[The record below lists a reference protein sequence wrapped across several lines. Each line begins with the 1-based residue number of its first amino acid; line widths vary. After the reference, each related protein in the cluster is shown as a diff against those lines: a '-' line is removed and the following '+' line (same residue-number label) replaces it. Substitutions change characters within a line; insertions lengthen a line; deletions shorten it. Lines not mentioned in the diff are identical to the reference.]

1 MIFKRILINNF
12 GGLRE
17 KDIELTSGVNVLYG
31 LKETEMNIV
40 FIFVKS
46 MFFGVPEE
54 MQEKNGIYEK
64 AGTEASR
71 EKYGGTIWFQH
82 NGKDYR
88 LTRETRARE
97 QQQRALGRQHAAA
110 LFRVEFCKIPRNGRF
125 SRSGIAGDKIAHIV
139 FTFPDLSTSY
149 PFFVLR
155 STPFDKNRLFVRFF
169 VDKNVCSIYN
179 HTRTKILF
187 VRRNFPW
194 LLPHLF
200 SFSSA
205 SASSPPR

>member
-12 GGLRE
+12 GGLWE

-71 EKYGGTIWFQH
+71 EKYGGTIWFH
-82 NGKDYR
+82 ACYDNGLSVRFMFKY
-88 LTRETRARE
+88 LPFHLFPVCQQGKTET
-97 QQQRALGRQHAAA
+97 
-110 LFRVEFCKIPRNGRF
+110 FRKGE
-125 SRSGIAGDKIAHIV
+125 
-139 FTFPDLSTSY
+139 TFPAGNGQPNK
-149 PFFVLR
+149 PFQCVAVKEN
-155 STPFDKNRLFVRFF
+155 TIIGHTGVR
-169 VDKNVCSIYN
+169 
-179 HTRTKILF
+179 
-187 VRRNFPW
+187 
-194 LLPHLF
+194 
-200 SFSSA
+200 
-205 SASSPPR
+205 

>member
-64 AGTEASR
+64 QKLKLPGKNMVELYGFSTM
-71 EKYGGTIWFQH
+71 EKIT
-82 NGKDYR
+82 
-88 LTRETRARE
+88 A
-97 QQQRALGRQHAAA
+97 
-110 LFRVEFCKIPRNGRF
+110 
-125 SRSGIAGDKIAHIV
+125 
-139 FTFPDLSTSY
+139 
-149 PFFVLR
+149 
-155 STPFDKNRLFVRFF
+155 
-169 VDKNVCSIYN
+169 
-179 HTRTKILF
+179 
-187 VRRNFPW
+187 
-194 LLPHLF
+194 
-200 SFSSA
+200 
-205 SASSPPR
+205 

>member
-64 AGTEASR
+64 AGR
-71 EKYGGTIWFQH
+71 EKQRSAPRRFRPHHGKNMVELYGFSTM
-82 NGKDYR
+82 
-88 LTRETRARE
+88 E
-97 QQQRALGRQHAAA
+97 
-110 LFRVEFCKIPRNGRF
+110 KIT
-125 SRSGIAGDKIAHIV
+125 A
-139 FTFPDLSTSY
+139 
-149 PFFVLR
+149 
-155 STPFDKNRLFVRFF
+155 
-169 VDKNVCSIYN
+169 
-179 HTRTKILF
+179 
-187 VRRNFPW
+187 
-194 LLPHLF
+194 
-200 SFSSA
+200 
-205 SASSPPR
+205 

>member
-64 AGTEASR
+64 AGTEAPGKNMVELYGFSTM
-71 EKYGGTIWFQH
+71 EKIT
-82 NGKDYR
+82 
-88 LTRETRARE
+88 A
-97 QQQRALGRQHAAA
+97 
-110 LFRVEFCKIPRNGRF
+110 
-125 SRSGIAGDKIAHIV
+125 
-139 FTFPDLSTSY
+139 
-149 PFFVLR
+149 
-155 STPFDKNRLFVRFF
+155 
-169 VDKNVCSIYN
+169 
-179 HTRTKILF
+179 
-187 VRRNFPW
+187 
-194 LLPHLF
+194 
-200 SFSSA
+200 
-205 SASSPPR
+205 

>member
-64 AGTEASR
+64 QELKLPGKNMVELYGFSTM
-71 EKYGGTIWFQH
+71 EKIT
-82 NGKDYR
+82 
-88 LTRETRARE
+88 A
-97 QQQRALGRQHAAA
+97 
-110 LFRVEFCKIPRNGRF
+110 
-125 SRSGIAGDKIAHIV
+125 
-139 FTFPDLSTSY
+139 
-149 PFFVLR
+149 
-155 STPFDKNRLFVRFF
+155 
-169 VDKNVCSIYN
+169 
-179 HTRTKILF
+179 
-187 VRRNFPW
+187 
-194 LLPHLF
+194 
-200 SFSSA
+200 
-205 SASSPPR
+205 

>member
-88 LTRETRARE
+88 LTRETGAGIHNCELFCEDTRE
-97 QQQRALGRQHAAA
+97 ILNGENGALERILGGFSEN
-110 LFRVEFCKIPRNGRF
+110 LFDNTVMIE
-125 SRSGIAGDKIAHIV
+125 SLSG
-139 FTFPDLSTSY
+139 
-149 PFFVLR
+149 
-155 STPFDKNRLFVRFF
+155 
-169 VDKNVCSIYN
+169 
-179 HTRTKILF
+179 
-187 VRRNFPW
+187 
-194 LLPHLF
+194 
-200 SFSSA
+200 SSDRK
-205 SASSPPR
+205 SVV

>member
-31 LKETEMNIV
+31 LKETEMNMV

-82 NGKDYR
+82 DGKDYR
-88 LTRETRARE
+88 LTRETGAGIHNCELFCEDTRE
-97 QQQRALGRQHAAA
+97 ILNGENGALERILGGFSEN
-110 LFRVEFCKIPRNGRF
+110 LFDNTVMVESLSGGSWKNGADAEDVAQ
-125 SRSGIAGDKIAHIV
+125 GISH
-139 FTFPDLSTSY
+139 PE
-149 PFFVLR
+149 
-155 STPFDKNRLFVRFF
+155 
-169 VDKNVCSIYN
+169 
-179 HTRTKILF
+179 RT
-187 VRRNFPW
+187 W
-194 LLPHLF
+194 QE
-200 SFSSA
+200 SSSERTGKTERETGK
-205 SASSPPR
+205 SAE